1 MRAQPSRSSSTD
13 ATRSAPRGALRAAAD
28 LDELDT
34 EIVRLLQHDGRLPFV
49 EIARRLAVQTKTVSK
64 RVAELRE
71 SGVIDITA
79 VTDPRAL
86 GFDAAALIGLRMTR
100 SKLAQDVVDELWKLP
115 YVDYASL
122 TGGRYDLIVE
132 VVCRDSAELLDIV
145 ERDIVPI
152 TGARECEIYPYLSL
166 YYQRFEYIPAQPRG
180 DSGDKAGEQGVRVG
194 SLEFDEVDQR
204 IIAELNHDG
213 RTPFEDIGGTLA
225 VSESQVRRRVKR
237 MVDSGG
243 LRIIAMTNP
252 VSLGFTR
259 LAWVAIRVAPGATVR
274 DVARRLSEVSAIIYI
289 VVCSGRFDLFVDLV
303 ARDNDDLLTILDE
316 QVRAVPGIDT
326 VEAWVHLDLHWR
338 PLRPLL
344 DGAGRR
350 PPT

>member
-1 MRAQPSRSSSTD
+1 MRAQPSRGSSPD

-28 LDELDT
+28 LNELDT

-49 EIARRLAVQTKTVSK
+49 TIARRIGIQTKAVSK
-64 RVAELRE
+64 RVGELRE
-71 SGVIDITA
+71 MGVIDITA

-86 GFDAAALIGLRMTR
+86 GFDAAALIGLRITR
-100 SKLAQDVVDELWKLP
+100 SQRGHDVIDELWKLP

-132 VVCRDSAELLDIV
+132 VVCRDSAELLEIV
-145 ERDIVPI
+145 EQDIVPI
-152 TGARECEIYPYLSL
+152 TGARECEVFPYLSL
-166 YYQRFEYIPAQPRG
+166 YYQRFEYVPAQPRG
-180 DSGDKAGEQGVRVG
+180 DDGAGRGEQGVRVG
-194 SLEFDEVDQR
+194 ALEFDEVDQR

-213 RTPFEDIGGTLA
+213 RTPFEDIGGRLA

-243 LRIIAMTNP
+243 LRIMAMTNP

-259 LAWVAIRVAPGATVR
+259 LAWVAIRVAPGAKVR
-274 DVARRLSEVSAIIYI
+274 DVARRLSDVPAIIYI
-289 VVCSGRFDLFVDLV
+289 VVCSGRFDIFVDLV
-303 ARDNDDLLTILDE
+303 ARDDDDLVTILDE

-344 DGAGRR
+344 EGAGRR
-350 PPT
+350 APG

>member
-1 MRAQPSRSSSTD
+1 MRAQPSRGSSTD

-28 LDELDT
+28 LSEIDT

-49 EIARRLAVQTKTVSK
+49 TIARRLDVQTKTVSK
-64 RVAELRE
+64 RVGELRE

-86 GFDAAALIGLRMTR
+86 GFDEAALIGLRVTR
-100 SKLAQDVVDELWKLP
+100 AQPGHDVIDELWKLP
-115 YVDYASL
+115 YVDYVSL

-145 ERDIVPI
+145 EQDIVPI
-152 TGARECEIYPYLSL
+152 TGARECEIFPYLSL
-166 YYQRFEYIPAQPRG
+166 YYQRFEYSPAQPRG
-180 DSGDKAGEQGVRVG
+180 EAHAGEQGVRVG
-194 SLEFDEVDQR
+194 ALEFDEVDQR

-213 RTPFEDIGGTLA
+213 RTTFEDIGGRLA

-252 VSLGFTR
+252 VSLGFSR

-274 DVARRLSEVSAIIYI
+274 DVARRLSEVPAIIYI

-303 ARDNDDLLTILDE
+303 AQR
-316 QVRAVPGIDT
+316 Q
-326 VEAWVHLDLHWR
+326 
-338 PLRPLL
+338 
-344 DGAGRR
+344 RR
-350 PPT
+350 PPDDPR